1 MYKFII
7 IGIMLLL
14 TAYGVYALINTK
26 ADIFFIV
33 SEIAIS
39 VGGITTFILACEEG
53 KEE

>member
-7 IGIMLLL
+7 IGILLLL
-14 TAYGVYALINTK
+14 TAYGVYVLISTQ
-26 ADIFFIV
+26 ADMFLII

>member
-14 TAYGVYALINTK
+14 TAYSVYVLISTQ
-26 ADIFFIV
+26 ADMFLIIL
-33 SEIAIS
+33 EIAIS
-39 VGGITTFILACEEG
+39 IGGIITFILACEEG

>member
-7 IGIMLLL
+7 IGILLLL
-14 TAYGVYALINTK
+14 TIYGVYALISTK
-26 ADIFFIV
+26 ADIFLII

-39 VGGITTFILACEEG
+39 VGGIITFILACEEG